1 MTNSPIS
8 VQSAADILAYVPHAL
23 GFTPEESFVLLTMH
37 GKRLGATL
45 RVDALQDS
53 NPAEFAKTIVGY
65 LSNDHG
71 ADGALFILY
80 SNQPTTEGEKPYTVH
95 AHALDTALHAAG
107 MPIRDSWLVT
117 NEHWMTYFCDA
128 AECCTPH
135 PLTEITDS
143 ALNARMI
150 FDGSNAERTTGAD
163 PAFTGDDTTALD
175 RIAET
180 VTGWVITDPTDWNA
194 PVMAENRALWQ
205 ETAGSKPDENTAL
218 QLIAALHTPNLRDRI
233 IADTINTD
241 DDLKEFA
248 RTLIGQYTGL
258 PDWHRVDAIEKLITE
273 LFTYTPDEARAP
285 LFSFLGWISWY
296 KGRATIAARHLAKA
310 RETDPGHKLAQLL
323 NQLVHTGTLTE
334 CTKNEHAAYRP

>member
-1 MTNSPIS
+1 MTSSPIS
-8 VQSAADILAYVPHAL
+8 VQSAADILAYIPHAL
-23 GFTPEESFVLLTMH
+23 GFAPEESFVLLTMH

-45 RVDALQDS
+45 RIDALQHS

-65 LSNDHG
+65 LSNDPA

-80 SNQPTTEGEKPYTVH
+80 SNQPTIDGEKPYTAH
-95 AHALDTALHAAG
+95 AQALDTAMHIAG

-117 NEHWMTYFCDA
+117 NEHWMTYFCDD
-128 AECCTPH
+128 AECCTAH

-163 PAFTGDDTTALD
+163 PVFTGDDTILE
-175 RIAET
+175 RIADT
-180 VTGWVITDPTDWNA
+180 VTGWAVSDPTDWTT

-205 ETAGSKPDENTAL
+205 ETTGSTPDEDTAL
-218 QLIAALHTPNLRDRI
+218 QLIAALHAPAVRDRI

-241 DDLKEFA
+241 DDLEEFA
-248 RTLIGQYTGL
+248 RTFIGQYTGR
-258 PDWHRVDAIEKLITE
+258 PDWNRVDAIEQLVTD
-273 LFTYTPDEARAP
+273 LLTYTPNEARAP

-296 KGRATIAARHLAKA
+296 KGRATIASQYLAKA
-310 RETDPGHKLAQLL
+310 READPGHKLAQLL

-334 CTKNEHAAYRP
+334 CTKNEHAAYRR